1 MPTMA
6 DMNDILAQALGALT
20 RQPAACAVQSTQDAG
35 GLLPEEET
43 LVARAVERRRSEFA
57 AGRRAARLALG
68 KLGCPACPLMI
79 GALREPLFPPGFAGS
94 ITHDGRYAAAIAW
107 PVARDTSSLS
117 LDLIDGAD
125 LAVFPEVAGI
135 ITHPGEPHWD
145 TDIALARVFS
155 AKEAAVKILS
165 PRLRRWVD
173 LRMLRAAEAEQGY
186 TVTLDGEPGAIRV
199 RTIQA
204 GRVILSLG
212 MALETQLEAM

>member
-1 MPTMA
+1 
-6 DMNDILAQALGALT
+6 
-20 RQPAACAVQSTQDAG
+20 
-35 GLLPEEET
+35 
-43 LVARAVERRRSEFA
+43 
-57 AGRRAARLALG
+57 
-68 KLGCPACPLMI
+68 
-79 GALREPLFPPGFAGS
+79 
-94 ITHDGRYAAAIAW
+94 
-107 PVARDTSSLS
+107 
-117 LDLIDGAD
+117 
-125 LAVFPEVAGI
+125 
-135 ITHPGEPHWD
+135 
-145 TDIALARVFS
+145 VFS